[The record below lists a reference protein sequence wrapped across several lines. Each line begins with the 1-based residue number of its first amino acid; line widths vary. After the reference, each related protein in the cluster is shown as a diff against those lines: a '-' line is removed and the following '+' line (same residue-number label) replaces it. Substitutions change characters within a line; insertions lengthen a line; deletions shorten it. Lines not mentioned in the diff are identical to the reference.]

1 MVQFV
6 VRETTIS
13 DLEFPNNTFA
23 LSFFDKVNITFDNY
37 SGSHIGLNGKFSH
50 ITNEINKFK
59 RYPLFHGVDAVL
71 IPSENLRVGTKNG
84 MVFFKKGDIVYEG
97 FGSGVNCVMR
107 SHITDYVIVY
117 IVDVHALGI
126 PHNIPSSRDAIYLDN
141 DASEITQSIYNKITS
156 IVMESDVTEY
166 IKKRP

>member
-1 MVQFV
+1 MTDTTEPDGLMVQFV

-71 IPSENLRVGTKNG
+71 IPSEKP
-84 MVFFKKGDIVYEG
+84 
-97 FGSGVNCVMR
+97 SGW
-107 SHITDYVIVY
+107 HQEW
-117 IVDVHALGI
+117 HGI
-126 PHNIPSSRDAIYLDN
+126 L
-141 DASEITQSIYNKITS
+141 
-156 IVMESDVTEY
+156 
-166 IKKRP
+166 